1 MLEKKPFYAT
11 FLKDDYLL
19 KYNLLKKYYEK
30 DNAWLIY
37 SFWN

>member
-1 MLEKKPFYAT
+1 MLKKKPFYAT

-19 KYNLLKKYYEK
+19 NNNLLKKYHEK
-30 DNAWLIY
+30 NNDWLIY